1 MNFVNALGV
10 RAKLNLMVGMF
21 IVALVV
27 LSGFVDFRLKDL
39 QQKYEL
45 TSRVLKIQNIL
56 GNAYAEG
63 LQCGQALRNC
73 YIDPQDEKAF
83 KNLKKA
89 IGDVNKGIEELKKP
103 EYTAVS
109 KGLEKFNIEPLEKA
123 FVDDLNAL
131 VAKIESGENVTT
143 DEIKHNPALC
153 NRKVVL

>member
-56 GNAYAEG
+56 GKCICRG
-63 LQCGQALRNC
+63 
-73 YIDPQDEKAF
+73 F
-83 KNLKKA
+83 
-89 IGDVNKGIEELKKP
+89 
-103 EYTAVS
+103 AVWTS
-109 KGLEKFNIEPLEKA
+109 AQKLLY
-123 FVDDLNAL
+123 
-131 VAKIESGENVTT
+131 
-143 DEIKHNPALC
+143 
-153 NRKVVL
+153 